1 MDKIQYMVHS
11 FNTESIVFRGTEQE
25 CLEYLREHSDSDEI
39 ELYWAKPGEPH
50 YKEEDDEV

>member
-11 FNTESIVFRGTEQE
+11 FKTESIVFRGTEQE

-39 ELYWAKPGEPH
+39 ELYWAELGEPH
-50 YKEEDDEV
+50 YKEVKND